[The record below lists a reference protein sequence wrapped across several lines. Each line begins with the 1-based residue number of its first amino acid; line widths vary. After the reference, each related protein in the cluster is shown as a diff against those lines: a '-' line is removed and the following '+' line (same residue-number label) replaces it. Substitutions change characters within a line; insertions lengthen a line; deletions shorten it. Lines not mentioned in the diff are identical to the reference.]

1 MGGLQTVE
9 DNKMLILAILVF
21 TSTLAPSLAQNNVGG
36 LQALVAQLVAQIQA
50 AQNLVPGVQ
59 RSVID
64 PTASQKMII
73 SDNYLGSGTQC
84 GPRTV
89 AGWYKICAYSRFQN
103 SGNSVDMCI
112 RKAGSRIACYGNA
125 IQNDWRTTGVCTI
138 QSLAVNDQI
147 SLYLESGGSSDC
159 VQETSWRYN
168 RLSIHMIMEAP

>member
-1 MGGLQTVE
+1 MGTLRTVE
-9 DNKMLILAILVF
+9 DIKMLILTILIF
-21 TSTLAPSLAQNNVGG
+21 TSA
-36 LQALVAQLVAQIQA
+36 VA
-50 AQNLVPGVQ
+50 
-59 RSVID
+59 

-84 GPRTV
+84 GPRTITGWTKNIDYYRSDTAVETTTSFTTGTGIFVAQV

-112 RKAGSRIACYGNA
+112 RKASTRIACYGNA

-159 VQETSWRYN
+159 VQQTSWRYN
-168 RLSIHMIMEAP
+168 RLSIHMIMESP